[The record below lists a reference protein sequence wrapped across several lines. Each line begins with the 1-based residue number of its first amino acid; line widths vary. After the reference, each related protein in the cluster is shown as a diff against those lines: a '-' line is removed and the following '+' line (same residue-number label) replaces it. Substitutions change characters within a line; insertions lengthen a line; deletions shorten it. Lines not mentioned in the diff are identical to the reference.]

1 MYSCIVFLAM
11 NESHQLCLLNL
22 WFYCSMLHEAKG
34 RGIILLQ
41 NLSRPFTWFH
51 SRISNDTWHK
61 SFLHYAKVRDT
72 IIFSVFSCSFKCDF
86 TAGIHI
92 SPENKL
98 MHAPFLIT
106 VICRSWGLG
115 GKCLGL
121 WLASFVEFYFGVVK
135 RANVCSIVETVVFN
149 RRWVW
154 MWYIT

>member
-1 MYSCIVFLAM
+1 M
-11 NESHQLCLLNL
+11 NESHLICLLNL
-22 WFYCSMLHEAKG
+22 WFYCSMLHEAKE

-41 NLSRPFTWFH
+41 NFSRPFTWFH

-72 IIFSVFSCSFKCDF
+72 IIFRFSLVRSNVISQQDIHRSVTLF
-86 TAGIHI
+86 I
-92 SPENKL
+92 SRPK
-98 MHAPFLIT
+98 T
-106 VICRSWGLG
+106 TICRSWGLG
-115 GKCLGL
+115 GKCLGV